1 MHVSLHLSPQSRQ
14 ASDDADVMAGVV
26 EKALL
31 AEQHGVASIGLTEHH
46 LAGYNTYV
54 DPFLMGA
61 HLAGRLSTAH
71 ISVTVAQVALEHPL
85 RLVEKCN
92 ILDQL
97 TRGRFLVALAA
108 GSASPTEL
116 EAFGAEGIDRARV
129 TEERIQAALRIWA
142 HEEGDPPLDIGTS
155 VDRGVISARVSPAS
169 YRLPRPLI
177 ARATRTPATIQ
188 RLGREGVPVIMG
200 QWLAKD
206 GDNRAD
212 LPLYTEA
219 LLAGGHDAATVEE
232 CLTWLGFGLTVVVA
246 PTQRAAEQ
254 RWAEY
259 LEVGGEGPQPG
270 RLGTPAAWEKEWTH
284 REVARASGSLVGSPQ
299 RVVETIQEIAANGAR
314 HVRIIP
320 AIPAG
325 RAEDRDEIYRLIFEE
340 VLPHVDAQPLPDP
353 VALRSPATLTRH

>member
-1 MHVSLHLSPQSRQ
+1 MHVSLHLSPQSRD
-14 ASDDADVMAGVV
+14 AADDADVMAGVV

-31 AEQHGVASIGLTEHH
+31 AERHGVASIGLTEHH

-61 HLAGRLSTAH
+61 HLAGQLRSAH

-92 ILDQL
+92 ILDQF

-129 TEERIQAALRIWA
+129 TEERIDAALRIWA
-142 HEEGDPPLDIGTS
+142 RGDDDPPLDISTS
-155 VDRGVISARVSPAS
+155 VDRGVVSARVSPAS
-169 YRLPRPLI
+169 YRLPRPLV
-177 ARATRTPATIQ
+177 ARATRTPATIE
-188 RLGREGVPVIMG
+188 RLGREGVPVILG
-200 QWLAKD
+200 QWQTLD
-206 GDNRAD
+206 GDNREHLA
-212 LPLYTEA
+212 LYTDA
-219 LLAGGHDAATVEE
+219 LLAGGHDETTVEE
-232 CLTWLGFGLTVVVA
+232 CLTWLGFGLTIVVGA
-246 PTQRAAEQ
+246 TQRAAEE

-270 RLGTPAAWEKEWTH
+270 RLGTPSAWAKEWTH

-299 RVVETIQEIAANGAR
+299 RIVETIQEIAMQGAR

-325 RAEDRDEIYRLIFEE
+325 RSGDRDEIYRLIFEE
-340 VLPHVDAQPLPDP
+340 VLPHVGATPLPEP
-353 VALRSPATLTRH
+353 VATRRATAAREH